1 MERVRKRS
9 SWGGGGE
16 GVGFI
21 QSVGMH
27 EVDAHV
33 LKQNGAHH
41 VLLFFEIFLERR
53 KFPEIL
59 PASYSHLAEAGSHT
73 QTAQGRYHLP
83 LLLHPRELKTYT
95 PPL

>member
-1 MERVRKRS
+1 
-9 SWGGGGE
+9 
-16 GVGFI
+16 
-21 QSVGMH
+21 MH